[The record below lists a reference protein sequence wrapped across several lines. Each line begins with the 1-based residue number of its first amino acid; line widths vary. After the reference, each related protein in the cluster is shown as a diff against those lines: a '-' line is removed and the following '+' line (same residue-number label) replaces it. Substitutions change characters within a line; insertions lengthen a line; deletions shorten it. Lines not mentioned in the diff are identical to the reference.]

1 MQTRLIT
8 LLKRILKAKKL
19 SLSLVIA
26 IIALIFS
33 FNQGFNAFL
42 PQSLK
47 EQNLEKELTGKV
59 SRVIDGDTIELLAK
73 TSKTNPYNHIAKLKI
88 RLYGIDAPELKQAY
102 GKEAKEYLSALV
114 LKQEVGLIIENK
126 DKYDRFVGTLFL
138 KGQDINKEM
147 VKNGY
152 AHAYESF
159 SKKYLA
165 EQADAK
171 MFKLGLWQDERVM
184 SPSEFR
190 KMKEKPLK
198 IPII

>member
-1 MQTRLIT
+1 MNSKIIT

-26 IIALIFS
+26 IIVLFFS
-33 FNQGFNAFL
+33 LNQSLSFNAFL
-42 PQSLK
+42 PQDFK

-59 SRVIDGDTIELLAK
+59 SKVIDGDTIELLAK
-73 TSKTNPYNHIAKLKI
+73 TSKENPYNHITKLKI

-102 GKEAKEYLSALV
+102 GKEAKEFLSALV
-114 LKQEVGLIIENK
+114 LKQEVSLIIENK

-171 MFKLGLWQDERVM
+171 MFKLGLWQDEKAVK
-184 SPSEFR
+184 PSEFR
-190 KMKEKPLK
+190 RK
-198 IPII
+198 

>member
-1 MQTRLIT
+1 MNSKTIT

-26 IIALIFS
+26 IIAFVFS
-33 FNQGFNAFL
+33 LNQSLSFNAFL
-42 PQSLK
+42 PQDFK

-59 SRVIDGDTIELLAK
+59 SKVIDGDTIELLAK
-73 TSKTNPYNHIAKLKI
+73 TSKENPYNHITKLKI

-114 LKQEVGLIIENK
+114 LKQEVSLIIENK
-126 DKYDRFVGTLFL
+126 DKYERIVGTIFL
-138 KGQDINKEM
+138 KGKDINKEM

-165 EQADAK
+165 
-171 MFKLGLWQDERVM
+171 
-184 SPSEFR
+184 
-190 KMKEKPLK
+190 
-198 IPII
+198 

>member
-1 MQTRLIT
+1 MNSKTIT

-26 IIALIFS
+26 IIALFFS
-33 FNQGFNAFL
+33 LNQSLSFNAFL
-42 PQSLK
+42 PQDFK
-47 EQNLEKELTGKV
+47 EQNLEKELIGKV

-73 TSKTNPYNHIAKLKI
+73 TSKENPYNHITKLKI

-126 DKYDRFVGTLFL
+126 DKYERIVGTLFL

-171 MFKLGLWQDERVM
+171 MFKLGLWQDEKAVK
-184 SPSEFR
+184 PSEFR
-190 KMKEKPLK
+190 RK
-198 IPII
+198 

>member
-1 MQTRLIT
+1 MNSKTIT

-26 IIALIFS
+26 IIAFVFS
-33 FNQGFNAFL
+33 LNQSLSFNAFL
-42 PQSLK
+42 PQDFK

-59 SRVIDGDTIELLAK
+59 SKVIDGDTIELLAK
-73 TSKTNPYNHIAKLKI
+73 TSKENPYNHITKLKI

-102 GKEAKEYLSALV
+102 GKEAKEFLSALV
-114 LKQEVGLIIENK
+114 LKQEISLIIENK

-171 MFKLGLWQDERVM
+171 MFKLGLWQDEKAVK
-184 SPSEFR
+184 PSEFR
-190 KMKEKPLK
+190 KMKE
-198 IPII
+198 

>member
-1 MQTRLIT
+1 MNSKAIT
-8 LLKRILKAKKL
+8 LLKKILKAKKL

-26 IIALIFS
+26 IIALFFS
-33 FNQGFNAFL
+33 LNQSLSFNAFL
-42 PQSLK
+42 PQDFK

-59 SRVIDGDTIELLAK
+59 SKVIDGDTIELLAK
-73 TSKTNPYNHIAKLKI
+73 TSKENPYNHITKLKI

-114 LKQEVGLIIENK
+114 LKQEVSLIIENK
-126 DKYDRFVGTLFL
+126 DKYDRFVGTIFL

-171 MFKLGLWQDERVM
+171 MFKLGLWQDEKAVK
-184 SPSEFR
+184 PSEFR
-190 KMKEKPLK
+190 KQQIKNS
-198 IPII
+198 

>member
-1 MQTRLIT
+1 MNSKTIT

-26 IIALIFS
+26 IIALFFS
-33 FNQGFNAFL
+33 LNQSLSFNAFL
-42 PQSLK
+42 PQDFK

-59 SRVIDGDTIELLAK
+59 SKVIDGDTIELLAK
-73 TSKTNPYNHIAKLKI
+73 TSKENPYNHIIKLKI

-102 GKEAKEYLSALV
+102 GKEAKEYLSALI
-114 LKQEVGLIIENK
+114 LKQEVSLIIENK
-126 DKYDRFVGTLFL
+126 DKYERIVGTIFL
-138 KGQDINKEM
+138 KGKDINKEM

-190 KMKEKPLK
+190 RKNG
-198 IPII
+198 

>member
-1 MQTRLIT
+1 MNSKTIT

-26 IIALIFS
+26 IIVFVFS
-33 FNQGFNAFL
+33 FNQSFSFNAFL

-59 SRVIDGDTIELLAK
+59 SKVIDGDTIELLAK
-73 TSKTNPYNHIAKLKI
+73 TSKENPYNHIAKLKI

-102 GKEAKEYLSALV
+102 GKEVKEYLSALV
-114 LKQEVGLIIENK
+114 LKQEVSLIIENK
-126 DKYDRFVGTLFL
+126 DKYERIVGTIFL

-190 KMKEKPLK
+190 RKNG
-198 IPII
+198 

>member
-1 MQTRLIT
+1 MNSKAIT
-8 LLKRILKAKKL
+8 LLKKILKAKKL

-26 IIALIFS
+26 IIVLFFS
-33 FNQGFNAFL
+33 LNQSLSFNAFL
-42 PQSLK
+42 PQDFK

-59 SRVIDGDTIELLAK
+59 SKVIDGDTIELLAK
-73 TSKTNPYNHIAKLKI
+73 TSKENPYNHIAKLKI

-102 GKEAKEYLSALV
+102 GKEAKEFLSALV
-114 LKQEVGLIIENK
+114 LKQEVSLIIENK

-171 MFKLGLWQDERVM
+171 MFKLGLWQDEKAVK
-184 SPSEFR
+184 PSEFR
-190 KMKEKPLK
+190 KQQIKNR
-198 IPII
+198 

>member
-1 MQTRLIT
+1 MNSKTIT

-26 IIALIFS
+26 IIVLFFS
-33 FNQGFNAFL
+33 LNQSLSFNAFL
-42 PQSLK
+42 PQDFK

-59 SRVIDGDTIELLAK
+59 SKVIDGDTIELLAK
-73 TSKTNPYNHIAKLKI
+73 TSKENPYNHIIKLKI

-102 GKEAKEYLSALV
+102 GKEAKEFLSALV
-114 LKQEVGLIIENK
+114 LKQEVSLIIENK
-126 DKYDRFVGTLFL
+126 DKYERIVGTIFL
-138 KGQDINKEM
+138 KGKDINKEM

-171 MFKLGLWQDERVM
+171 MFKLGLWQDEKAVK
-184 SPSEFR
+184 PSEFR
-190 KMKEKPLK
+190 RK
-198 IPII
+198 

>member
-1 MQTRLIT
+1 MNSKTIT

-26 IIALIFS
+26 IIALFFS
-33 FNQGFNAFL
+33 LNQSLSFNAFL
-42 PQSLK
+42 PQDFK

-102 GKEAKEYLSALV
+102 GKEAKEFLSALV
-114 LKQEVGLIIENK
+114 LKQEVSLIIENK
-126 DKYDRFVGTLFL
+126 DKYDRFVGTIFL
-138 KGQDINKEM
+138 KGKDINKEM

-171 MFKLGLWQDERVM
+171 MFKLGLWQDERAVK
-184 SPSEFR
+184 PSEFR
-190 KMKEKPLK
+190 RK
-198 IPII
+198 

>member
-1 MQTRLIT
+1 MNSKTIT

-26 IIALIFS
+26 IIALFFS
-33 FNQGFNAFL
+33 LNQSLSFNAFL
-42 PQSLK
+42 PQDFK
-47 EQNLEKELTGKV
+47 EQNLEKELIGKV

-73 TSKTNPYNHIAKLKI
+73 TSKENPYNHITKLKI

-126 DKYDRFVGTLFL
+126 DKYERIVGTIFL
-138 KGQDINKEM
+138 KGKDINKEM

-171 MFKLGLWQDERVM
+171 MFKLGLWQDERAVK
-184 SPSEFR
+184 PSEFR
-190 KMKEKPLK
+190 KMKE
-198 IPII
+198 

>member
-1 MQTRLIT
+1 MNLKTIT

-19 SLSLVIA
+19 SLSLLIA
-26 IIALIFS
+26 IIVFVFS

-42 PQSLK
+42 PQ
-47 EQNLEKELTGKV
+47 QNLEKELTGKV

-73 TSKTNPYNHIAKLKI
+73 ENPYNHIAKLKI

-114 LKQEVGLIIENK
+114 LKQEVSLIIENK
-126 DKYDRFVGTLFL
+126 DKYDRFVGTIFL

-171 MFKLGLWQDERVM
+171 KFKLGLWQDERVM

-190 KMKEKPLK
+190 MLK
-198 IPII
+198 NEASLFFFKR

>member
-26 IIALIFS
+26 IIAFVFS
-33 FNQGFNAFL
+33 LNQSLSFNAFL
-42 PQSLK
+42 PQDFK
-47 EQNLEKELTGKV
+47 EQNLEKELIGKV

-73 TSKTNPYNHIAKLKI
+73 TSKENPYNHITKLKI

-102 GKEAKEYLSALV
+102 GKEAKEFLSALV
-114 LKQEVGLIIENK
+114 LKQEVSLIIENK

-171 MFKLGLWQDERVM
+171 MFKLGLWQDEKAVK
-184 SPSEFR
+184 PSEFR
-190 KMKEKPLK
+190 RK
-198 IPII
+198 

>member
-1 MQTRLIT
+1 MNSKAIT

-19 SLSLVIA
+19 SLSLLIV

-42 PQSLK
+42 PQ
-47 EQNLEKELTGKV
+47 QNLGKELTGKV
-59 SRVIDGDTIELLAK
+59 SKVIDGDTIELLAK
-73 TSKTNPYNHIAKLKI
+73 ENPYHHITKLKI

-102 GKEAKEYLSALV
+102 GKEAKEYLSALI
-114 LKQEVGLIIENK
+114 LKQEVSLIIENK
-126 DKYDRFVGTLFL
+126 DKYDRFVGTIFL

-165 EQADAK
+165 EQANAK
-171 MFKLGLWQDERVM
+171 IFKLGLWQDERVM

-190 KMKEKPLK
+190 RK
-198 IPII
+198 

>member
-1 MQTRLIT
+1 MNSKTIT

-19 SLSLVIA
+19 SLSLVIIIIVLA
-26 IIALIFS
+26 ISS
-33 FNQGFNAFL
+33 FNQSFTTFL
-42 PQSLK
+42 AQK
-47 EQNLEKELTGKV
+47 NLEKELTGKV

-102 GKEAKEYLSALV
+102 GKEAKEFLSALV
-114 LKQEVGLIIENK
+114 LKQEVSLIIENK

-171 MFKLGLWQDERVM
+171 MFKLGLWQDEKAVK
-184 SPSEFR
+184 PSEFR
-190 KMKEKPLK
+190 KQQIKNS
-198 IPII
+198 

>member
-1 MQTRLIT
+1 MNSKTIT

-19 SLSLVIA
+19 SLSLVVA
-26 IIALIFS
+26 IIALFFS
-33 FNQGFNAFL
+33 LNQSLSFNAFL
-42 PQSLK
+42 PQDFK

-59 SRVIDGDTIELLAK
+59 SKVIDGDTIELLAK
-73 TSKTNPYNHIAKLKI
+73 TSKENPYNHITKLKI

-102 GKEAKEYLSALV
+102 GKEAKEFLSALV
-114 LKQEVGLIIENK
+114 LKQEVSLIIENK

-171 MFKLGLWQDERVM
+171 MFKLGLWQDEKAVK
-184 SPSEFR
+184 PSEFR
-190 KMKEKPLK
+190 RK
-198 IPII
+198 

>member
-1 MQTRLIT
+1 MNLRTIT

-19 SLSLVIA
+19 SLSLLIA

-42 PQSLK
+42 PQ
-47 EQNLEKELTGKV
+47 QNLEKELTGKV
-59 SRVIDGDTIELLAK
+59 SKVIDGDTIELLAK
-73 TSKTNPYNHIAKLKI
+73 ENPYNHITKLKI

-102 GKEAKEYLSALV
+102 GKEAKEYISALV
-114 LKQEVGLIIENK
+114 LKQEVSLIIENK
-126 DKYDRFVGTLFL
+126 DKYDRIVDTLFL

-190 KMKEKPLK
+190 MLK
-198 IPII
+198 NEASLFFF

>member
-1 MQTRLIT
+1 MNSKTIT

-26 IIALIFS
+26 IIALFFS
-33 FNQGFNAFL
+33 FNQNLSFNAFL
-42 PQSLK
+42 PQDFK
-47 EQNLEKELTGKV
+47 EQNLEKELIGKV
-59 SRVIDGDTIELLAK
+59 SKVIDGDTIELLAK
-73 TSKTNPYNHIAKLKI
+73 TSKENPYNHIIKLKI

-102 GKEAKEYLSALV
+102 GKEAKEFLSALV
-114 LKQEVGLIIENK
+114 LKQEVSLIIENK

-171 MFKLGLWQDERVM
+171 MFKLGLWQDERVVK
-184 SPSEFR
+184 PSEFR
-190 KMKEKPLK
+190 RK
-198 IPII
+198 

>member
-1 MQTRLIT
+1 MNSKAIT

-19 SLSLVIA
+19 SLSLLIA
-26 IIALIFS
+26 IIVFVFS

-42 PQSLK
+42 PQ
-47 EQNLEKELTGKV
+47 QNLGKELTGKV
-59 SRVIDGDTIELLAK
+59 SKVIDGDTIELLAK
-73 TSKTNPYNHIAKLKI
+73 ENPYHHITKLKI

-114 LKQEVGLIIENK
+114 LKQEVSLIIENK
-126 DKYDRFVGTLFL
+126 DKYDRFVSTLFL

-165 EQADAK
+165 EQANAK
-171 MFKLGLWQDERVM
+171 IFKLGLWQDERVM

-190 KMKEKPLK
+190 MLK
-198 IPII
+198 NEASLFFFKR

>member
-1 MQTRLIT
+1 MNSKTIT

-26 IIALIFS
+26 IIALFFS
-33 FNQGFNAFL
+33 LNQSLSFNAFL
-42 PQSLK
+42 PQDFK

-59 SRVIDGDTIELLAK
+59 SKVIDGDTIELLAK
-73 TSKTNPYNHIAKLKI
+73 TSKENPYNHITKLKI

-114 LKQEVGLIIENK
+114 LKQEVSLIIENK
-126 DKYDRFVGTLFL
+126 DKYERIVGTIFL
-138 KGQDINKEM
+138 KGKDINKEM

-190 KMKEKPLK
+190 RK
-198 IPII
+198 

>member
-1 MQTRLIT
+1 MNSKTIT

-26 IIALIFS
+26 IIALFFS
-33 FNQGFNAFL
+33 LNQSLSFNAFL
-42 PQSLK
+42 PQDFK

-102 GKEAKEYLSALV
+102 GKEAKEFLSALV
-114 LKQEVGLIIENK
+114 LKQEVSLIIENK

-171 MFKLGLWQDERVM
+171 MFKLGLWQDEKAVK
-184 SPSEFR
+184 PSEFR
-190 KMKEKPLK
+190 RK
-198 IPII
+198 

>member
-1 MQTRLIT
+1 MNLKTIT

-19 SLSLVIA
+19 SLSLLIA
-26 IIALIFS
+26 IIVFVFS

-42 PQSLK
+42 PQ
-47 EQNLEKELTGKV
+47 QNLGKELTGKV
-59 SRVIDGDTIELLAK
+59 SKVIDGDTIELLAK
-73 TSKTNPYNHIAKLKI
+73 ENPYNHITKLKI

-102 GKEAKEYLSALV
+102 GKEAKKYLSALII
-114 LKQEVGLIIENK
+114 LKQEVSLIIENK
-126 DKYDRFVGTLFL
+126 DKYDRFVGTIFL

-159 SKKYLA
+159 SNKYLT

-190 KMKEKPLK
+190 RK
-198 IPII
+198 

>member
-1 MQTRLIT
+1 MNSKTIT

-26 IIALIFS
+26 IIAFVFS
-33 FNQGFNAFL
+33 FNQGFSFNAFL
-42 PQSLK
+42 PQDFK

-59 SRVIDGDTIELLAK
+59 SKVIDGDTIELLAK
-73 TSKTNPYNHIAKLKI
+73 TSKENPYNHIIKLKI

-114 LKQEVGLIIENK
+114 LKQEVSLIIENK
-126 DKYDRFVGTLFL
+126 DKYERIVGTIFL
-138 KGQDINKEM
+138 KGKDINKEM

-171 MFKLGLWQDERVM
+171 MFKLGLWQDEKAVK
-184 SPSEFR
+184 PSEFR
-190 KMKEKPLK
+190 RK
-198 IPII
+198 

>member
-1 MQTRLIT
+1 MNSKTIT

-26 IIALIFS
+26 IIAFVFS
-33 FNQGFNAFL
+33 LNQSLSFNAFL
-42 PQSLK
+42 PQDFK

-59 SRVIDGDTIELLAK
+59 SKVIDGDTIELLAK
-73 TSKTNPYNHIAKLKI
+73 TSKENPYNHITKLKI

-102 GKEAKEYLSALV
+102 GKEAKEFLSALV
-114 LKQEVGLIIENK
+114 LKQEVSLIIENK

-171 MFKLGLWQDERVM
+171 MFKLGLWQDEKAVK
-184 SPSEFR
+184 PSEFR
-190 KMKEKPLK
+190 RK
-198 IPII
+198 

>member
-1 MQTRLIT
+1 MNSKTIT

-26 IIALIFS
+26 IIALFFS
-33 FNQGFNAFL
+33 FNQSLSFNAFL
-42 PQSLK
+42 PQDFK

-59 SRVIDGDTIELLAK
+59 SKVIDGDTIEFLAK
-73 TSKTNPYNHIAKLKI
+73 TSKTNPYNHIIKLKI

-114 LKQEVGLIIENK
+114 LKQEVSLIIENK
-126 DKYDRFVGTLFL
+126 DKYERIVGTLFL

-171 MFKLGLWQDERVM
+171 MFKLGLWQDEKAVK
-184 SPSEFR
+184 PSEFR
-190 KMKEKPLK
+190 RK
-198 IPII
+198 

>member
-1 MQTRLIT
+1 MNSKTIT

-26 IIALIFS
+26 IIVLFFS
-33 FNQGFNAFL
+33 LNQSLSFNAFL
-42 PQSLK
+42 PQDFK

-59 SRVIDGDTIELLAK
+59 SKVIDGDTIELLAK
-73 TSKTNPYNHIAKLKI
+73 TSKENPYNHIIKLKI

-114 LKQEVGLIIENK
+114 LKQEVSLIIENK
-126 DKYDRFVGTLFL
+126 DKYERIVGTIFL
-138 KGQDINKEM
+138 KGKDINKEM

-190 KMKEKPLK
+190 KQQIKNS
-198 IPII
+198 

>member
-1 MQTRLIT
+1 MNSKAIT

-26 IIALIFS
+26 IIALFFS
-33 FNQGFNAFL
+33 LNQSLSFNAFL
-42 PQSLK
+42 PQDFK

-102 GKEAKEYLSALV
+102 GKEAKEFLSALV
-114 LKQEVGLIIENK
+114 LKQEVSLIIENK

-190 KMKEKPLK
+190 RKNG
-198 IPII
+198 

>member
-26 IIALIFS
+26 IIAFVFS
-33 FNQGFNAFL
+33 LNQSLSFNAFL
-42 PQSLK
+42 PQDFK

-59 SRVIDGDTIELLAK
+59 SKVIDGDTIELLAK
-73 TSKTNPYNHIAKLKI
+73 TSKENPYNHIAKLKI

-114 LKQEVGLIIENK
+114 LKQEVSLIIENK
-126 DKYDRFVGTLFL
+126 DKYERIVGTIFL
-138 KGQDINKEM
+138 KGKDINKEM

-165 EQADAK
+165 EQADTK
-171 MFKLGLWQDERVM
+171 MFKLGLWQDEKAVK
-184 SPSEFR
+184 PSEFR
-190 KMKEKPLK
+190 RK
-198 IPII
+198 

>member
-1 MQTRLIT
+1 MNSKTIT

-26 IIALIFS
+26 IIALFFS
-33 FNQGFNAFL
+33 LNQSLSFNAFL
-42 PQSLK
+42 PQDFK

-59 SRVIDGDTIELLAK
+59 SKVIDGDTIELLAK
-73 TSKTNPYNHIAKLKI
+73 TSKENPYNHIIKLKI

-102 GKEAKEYLSALV
+102 GKEAKEFLSALV
-114 LKQEVGLIIENK
+114 LKQEVSLIIENK

-171 MFKLGLWQDERVM
+171 MFKLGLWQDERAVK
-184 SPSEFR
+184 PSEFR
-190 KMKEKPLK
+190 KQQIKNS
-198 IPII
+198 

>member
-1 MQTRLIT
+1 MNSKTIT

-26 IIALIFS
+26 IIALFFS
-33 FNQGFNAFL
+33 LNQSLSFNAFL
-42 PQSLK
+42 PQDFK
-47 EQNLEKELTGKV
+47 EQNLEKELIGKV

-73 TSKTNPYNHIAKLKI
+73 TSKENPYNHIIKLKI

-114 LKQEVGLIIENK
+114 LKQEVSLIIENK
-126 DKYDRFVGTLFL
+126 DKYERIVGTIFL
-138 KGQDINKEM
+138 KGKDINKEM

-171 MFKLGLWQDERVM
+171 MFKLGLWQDEKAVK
-184 SPSEFR
+184 PSEFR
-190 KMKEKPLK
+190 RK
-198 IPII
+198 

>member
-1 MQTRLIT
+1 MNSKTIT

-26 IIALIFS
+26 IIALFFS
-33 FNQGFNAFL
+33 LNQSLSFNAFL
-42 PQSLK
+42 PQDFK

-59 SRVIDGDTIELLAK
+59 SKVIDGDTIELLAK
-73 TSKTNPYNHIAKLKI
+73 TSKENPYNHITKLKI

-114 LKQEVGLIIENK
+114 LKQEVSLIIENK
-126 DKYDRFVGTLFL
+126 DKYDRFVGTIFL

-171 MFKLGLWQDERVM
+171 MFKLGLWQDEKAVK
-184 SPSEFR
+184 PSEFR
-190 KMKEKPLK
+190 RK
-198 IPII
+198 

>member
-1 MQTRLIT
+1 MNSKTIT

-26 IIALIFS
+26 IIALFFS
-33 FNQGFNAFL
+33 LNQSLSFNAFL
-42 PQSLK
+42 PQDFK
-47 EQNLEKELTGKV
+47 EQNLEKELIGKV

-73 TSKTNPYNHIAKLKI
+73 TSKENPYNHITKLKI

-114 LKQEVGLIIENK
+114 LKQEVSLIIENK
-126 DKYDRFVGTLFL
+126 DKYERIVGTIFL
-138 KGQDINKEM
+138 KGKDINKEM

-190 KMKEKPLK
+190 RKNG
-198 IPII
+198 

>member
-1 MQTRLIT
+1 MNLKTIT
-8 LLKRILKAKKL
+8 LLKGILKAKKL
-19 SLSLVIA
+19 SLSLLIA

-42 PQSLK
+42 PQ
-47 EQNLEKELTGKV
+47 QNLGKELTGKV
-59 SRVIDGDTIELLAK
+59 SKVIDGDTIELLAK
-73 TSKTNPYNHIAKLKI
+73 ENPYHHITKLKI

-102 GKEAKEYLSALV
+102 GKEAKEFLSALV
-114 LKQEVGLIIENK
+114 LKQEVSLIIENK

-159 SKKYLA
+159 SNKYLA
-165 EQADAK
+165 EQANAK
-171 MFKLGLWQDERVM
+171 IFKLGLWQDERVM

-190 KMKEKPLK
+190 RK
-198 IPII
+198 

>member
-1 MQTRLIT
+1 MNSKTIT

-26 IIALIFS
+26 IIVLFFS
-33 FNQGFNAFL
+33 LNQSLSFNAFL
-42 PQSLK
+42 PQDFK

-73 TSKTNPYNHIAKLKI
+73 TSKENPYNHIAKLKI

-126 DKYDRFVGTLFL
+126 DKYDRFVGTIFL

-171 MFKLGLWQDERVM
+171 MFKLGLWQDEKAVK
-184 SPSEFR
+184 PSEFR
-190 KMKEKPLK
+190 RK
-198 IPII
+198 

>member
-19 SLSLVIA
+19 SLSLVIIIIVLA
-26 IIALIFS
+26 ISS
-33 FNQGFNAFL
+33 FNQSFTTFL
-42 PQSLK
+42 AQK
-47 EQNLEKELTGKV
+47 NIEKELTGKV
-59 SRVIDGDTIELLAK
+59 SKVIDGDTIELLAK
-73 TSKTNPYNHIAKLKI
+73 TSKENPYNHIAKLKI

-102 GKEAKEYLSALV
+102 GKEAKELV
-114 LKQEVGLIIENK
+114 LKQEVSLIIENK

-190 KMKEKPLK
+190 RK
-198 IPII
+198 